1 MIELF
6 NASVYQQMAGFHGVG
21 WDAIADFAREH
32 NMQGIELLID
42 IDGPPD
48 DLPPGLVYGVHLPI
62 WITWLDIWRN
72 QPDAVQRYYQG
83 EQDWARR
90 YAGGIWRSQM
100 LNGLTC
106 QLNDAARLGATYA
119 VVHAAHVEFAHAFTR
134 AYTYT
139 DLEVLDAFA
148 SALSTVAEMGGG
160 EPPVTLYIENVWWPG
175 LTFADPTMAEYLA
188 RCLTFDNW
196 AFVLDTAHLMNT
208 RHGLRTEQ
216 DAIFFVLDRIEALSA
231 AVRDRIACVHLNL
244 SLSGEYQRSTI
255 AAGLPEAY
263 ADLPF
268 AEQFILARNHVGRID
283 QHRPFT
289 VRDCQRIIEA
299 VEPLIV
305 VHELA
310 ANSAAALSQALK
322 TQYRA
327 LHHLPKTEGGTQ

>member
-1 MIELF
+1 MIELI
-6 NASVYQQMAGFHGVG
+6 NASVYQQAAGFHGVG
-21 WDAIADFAREH
+21 WSAIADFARDH
-32 NMQGIELLID
+32 DMQGIELLID
-42 IDGPPD
+42 IDNPLD
-48 DLPPGLVYGVHLPI
+48 DLPYGLVYGVHLPI

-72 QPDAVQRYYQG
+72 QSDAVQRYYQG

-100 LNGLTC
+100 LNGLVS
-106 QLNDAARLGATYA
+106 QLNAVARLGANYA

-148 SALSTVAEMGGG
+148 TVLNTVAEMNGG

-175 LTFADPTMAEYLA
+175 LTFADSTMTEYLA
-188 RCLTFDNW
+188 RCLDFDKW

-231 AVRDRIACVHLNL
+231 EVRDRIACVHLNL
-244 SLSGEYQRSTI
+244 SLSGEYQQASI
-255 AAGLPEAY
+255 SQGLPKGY
-263 ADLPF
+263 IDLPF
-268 AEQFILARNHVGRID
+268 AEQFILARDHVGRID

-289 VRDCQRIIEA
+289 LYDCQRIVEA
-299 VEPLIV
+299 VEPLVV

-310 ANSAAALSQALK
+310 ANSAAALSQSLK

-327 LHHLPKTEGGTQ
+327 LHHLPRIQGGIQ